1 MCFFEKAKEII
12 KVRVKIGLLLQEEPF
27 LIISFNDRLDE
38 ENIDFLKKEGLQL
51 RSLCKVLIL
60 N

>member
-1 MCFFEKAKEII
+1 VCFFEKAKEII